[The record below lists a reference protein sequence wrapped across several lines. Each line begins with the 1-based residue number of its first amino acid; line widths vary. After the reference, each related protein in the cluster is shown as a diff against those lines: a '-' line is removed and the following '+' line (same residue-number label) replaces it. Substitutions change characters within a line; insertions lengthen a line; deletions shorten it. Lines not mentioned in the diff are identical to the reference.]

1 MNEQI
6 KCFLINFFTLQPDF
20 FAVKSELNLQKK
32 KSCAGSEVLETG
44 PPQWTELCRS
54 LISAARLPHRDQS
67 SSSSIARSDIFH
79 FFCFI
84 VVSFVYLFS
93 FSCDEI
99 FRWCRRWKVPHE
111 GQWGTSHPQEHVPWV
126 CSVGGELGGFSKHQ
140 LREKCFIFWAL
151 TSGTSVCGAPCLYLG
166 LESPAAAAC
175 HTRLR
180 SFTPLTPASSVN
192 MAARK
197 CSARRRHVH
206 TLIRTHTPDTQS
218 VPWHRSQ
225 DDRHTTRQGLVW
237 FGFEKIL

>member
-1 MNEQI
+1 M
-6 KCFLINFFTLQPDF
+6 KYFGD
-20 FAVKSELNLQKK
+20 AD
-32 KSCAGSEVLETG
+32 AGSFPARGTMRDVTPAG
-44 PPQWTELCRS
+44 TCPRS
-54 LISAARLPHRDQS
+54 L
-67 SSSSIARSDIFH
+67 
-79 FFCFI
+79 FC
-84 VVSFVYLFS
+84 
-93 FSCDEI
+93 
-99 FRWCRRWKVPHE
+99 
-111 GQWGTSHPQEHVPWV
+111 GGWV
-126 CSVGGELGGFSKHQ
+126 GGFSKHQ

-197 CSARRRHVH
+197 CSAHRRHVH

-225 DDRHTTRQGLVW
+225 DDRHTTRRGLVW
-237 FGFEKIL
+237 FGFEKILEHKYHINIWPTGSFNVLLKHK